1 MDTKNLHEVFS
12 KYLEKFEHINSQK
25 CDETFK
31 WVVAARFKE
40 FFDIEAPDFA
50 AMLDKVKK
58 HSSILIDKVVYGTTV
73 LVDLTND
80 TVRPESMLLGTR
92 AHACNGDMIEG
103 TLNGSQTGILV
114 QIEGVTPA
122 YVSAKSVTID
132 LSEFTSI
139 YQQITGEQIIV
150 EFTHLDLYAP
160 GLILGGSIDTEIT
173 LSYEAST
180 GIITLST
187 TESIFQSSNKC
198 VANVYITEQVPSIIK
213 PEQTKSTSP
222 STDQITINPD
232 SGYTLSSVTV
242 EPITGTLL
250 SSLNTDFRADN
261 IRKDI
266 DLFGITGTLDPSGG
280 SFNPY
285 PWKDIEV
292 GTITPSSN
300 TTTLYINESKGTPL
314 ALVISLA
321 DMNGISQS
329 NNAIYNA
336 SFSTSNVKANPAH
349 IVVYQGALSVGT
361 STSYPTYSNGA
372 FNLNK
377 QLKAGWTY
385 NYMVAYG

>member
-1 MDTKNLHEVFS
+1 MS
-12 KYLEKFEHINSQK
+12 IN
-25 CDETFK
+25 
-31 WVVAARFKE
+31 
-40 FFDIEAPDFA
+40 
-50 AMLDKVKK
+50 
-58 HSSILIDKVVYGTTV
+58 KVVYGTTV

-103 TLNGSQTGILV
+103 TLNRSQTGILV

-122 YVSAKSVTID
+122 YISAKSVTID

-198 VANVYITEQVPSIIK
+198 VANVYIMEQVPSIIK

-300 TTTLYINESKGTPL
+300 TTTLNIDESKGTPL

-321 DMNGISQS
+321 DMHGISQS

-336 SFSTSNVKANPAH
+336 SFSTSTAKANPAH
-349 IVVYQGALSVGT
+349 IVVYQGTLSVGT
-361 STSYPTYSNGA
+361 STSYPTYSSGK

-385 NYMVAYG
+385 SYMVAYG

>member
-1 MDTKNLHEVFS
+1 MA
-12 KYLEKFEHINSQK
+12 IN
-25 CDETFK
+25 
-31 WVVAARFKE
+31 
-40 FFDIEAPDFA
+40 
-50 AMLDKVKK
+50 
-58 HSSILIDKVVYGTTV
+58 KVVYGTTV

-103 TLNGSQTGILV
+103 TLNGSQTGLLV

-122 YVSAKSVTID
+122 YISAKSVTID

-187 TESIFQSSNKC
+187 TESIFQSSVKC

-280 SFNPY
+280 SINPY
-285 PWKDIEV
+285 PWKAIEV
-292 GTITPSSN
+292 
-300 TTTLYINESKGTPL
+300 
-314 ALVISLA
+314 
-321 DMNGISQS
+321 
-329 NNAIYNA
+329 
-336 SFSTSNVKANPAH
+336 
-349 IVVYQGALSVGT
+349 
-361 STSYPTYSNGA
+361 
-372 FNLNK
+372 
-377 QLKAGWTY
+377 
-385 NYMVAYG
+385 

>member
-1 MDTKNLHEVFS
+1 MA
-12 KYLEKFEHINSQK
+12 IN
-25 CDETFK
+25 
-31 WVVAARFKE
+31 
-40 FFDIEAPDFA
+40 
-50 AMLDKVKK
+50 
-58 HSSILIDKVVYGTTV
+58 KVVYGTTV

-103 TLNGSQTGILV
+103 TLNRSQTGILV

-122 YVSAKSVTID
+122 YISAKSVTID

-329 NNAIYNA
+329 NNVIYNA

>member
-1 MDTKNLHEVFS
+1 MA
-12 KYLEKFEHINSQK
+12 IN
-25 CDETFK
+25 
-31 WVVAARFKE
+31 
-40 FFDIEAPDFA
+40 
-50 AMLDKVKK
+50 
-58 HSSILIDKVVYGTTV
+58 KVVYGTTV

-103 TLNGSQTGILV
+103 TLNGSQTGLLV

-122 YVSAKSVTID
+122 YISAKSVTID

-160 GLILGGSIDTEIT
+160 GLILGGRIDTEIT

-187 TESIFQSSNKC
+187 TESIFQSSVKC
-198 VANVYITEQVPSIIK
+198 VANVYITEQVPSLIK

-321 DMNGISQS
+321 DMNGI
-329 NNAIYNA
+329 IDD
-336 SFSTSNVKANPAH
+336 
-349 IVVYQGALSVGT
+349 
-361 STSYPTYSNGA
+361 
-372 FNLNK
+372 
-377 QLKAGWTY
+377 
-385 NYMVAYG
+385 

>member
-1 MDTKNLHEVFS
+1 M
-12 KYLEKFEHINSQK
+12 
-25 CDETFK
+25 
-31 WVVAARFKE
+31 
-40 FFDIEAPDFA
+40 
-50 AMLDKVKK
+50 
-58 HSSILIDKVVYGTTV
+58 
-73 LVDLTND
+73 
-80 TVRPESMLLGTR
+80 
-92 AHACNGDMIEG
+92 
-103 TLNGSQTGILV
+103 
-114 QIEGVTPA
+114 
-122 YVSAKSVTID
+122 
-132 LSEFTSI
+132 
-139 YQQITGEQIIV
+139 
-150 EFTHLDLYAP
+150 
-160 GLILGGSIDTEIT
+160 
-173 LSYEAST
+173 
-180 GIITLST
+180 
-187 TESIFQSSNKC
+187 
-198 VANVYITEQVPSIIK
+198 
-213 PEQTKSTSP
+213 
-222 STDQITINPD
+222 
-232 SGYTLSSVTV
+232 
-242 EPITGTLL
+242 L

-300 TTTLYINESKGTPL
+300 TTTLNIDESKGTPL

-321 DMNGISQS
+321 DMHGISQS

>member
-1 MDTKNLHEVFS
+1 MKKKRFS
-12 KYLEKFEHINSQK
+12 K
-25 CDETFK
+25 TF
-31 WVVAARFKE
+31 F
-40 FFDIEAPDFA
+40 
-50 AMLDKVKK
+50 
-58 HSSILIDKVVYGTTV
+58 
-73 LVDLTND
+73 
-80 TVRPESMLLGTR
+80 TR
-92 AHACNGDMIEG
+92 NN
-103 TLNGSQTGILV
+103 T
-114 QIEGVTPA
+114 
-122 YVSAKSVTID
+122 
-132 LSEFTSI
+132 
-139 YQQITGEQIIV
+139 
-150 EFTHLDLYAP
+150 
-160 GLILGGSIDTEIT
+160 
-173 LSYEAST
+173 
-180 GIITLST
+180 
-187 TESIFQSSNKC
+187 
-198 VANVYITEQVPSIIK
+198 NVYITEQAPSIIK

-285 PWKDIEV
+285 PWKDIEI

-300 TTTLYINESKGTPL
+300 TTTLNIDESKGTPL